1 MERPVRTLESGFF
14 VAGYEVRTSLALE
27 HDPQTARI
35 PPLWQ
40 KIESGALELLI
51 PKRLAKSK
59 PFVVYFHY
67 ESEQGPFSVLLGY
80 QVRGQDDVPS
90 GLSGLNVPGGRYLM
104 FSVPSARPESVKEA
118 WQQIRAYFQQPG
130 APKRAFTFDY
140 EVYENTQR
148 VSVFVAI
155 Q

>member
-51 PKRLAKSK
+51 PKRLAKGK